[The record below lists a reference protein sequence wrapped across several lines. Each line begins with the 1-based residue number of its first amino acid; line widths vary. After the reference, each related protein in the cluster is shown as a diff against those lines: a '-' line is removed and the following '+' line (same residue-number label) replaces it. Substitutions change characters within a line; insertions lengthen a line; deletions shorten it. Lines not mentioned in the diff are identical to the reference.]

1 MPQLLPLV
9 PVAYA
14 GGPMTMEEPLVVTTE
29 LPVADPDVAEAVI
42 VDVGPEE
49 AQASFSTTV
58 N

>member
-1 MPQLLPLV
+1 LPQLLPLE

-14 GGPMTMEEPLVVTTE
+14 GGPMTMEEPLVVTAE

-49 AQASFSTTV
+49 AQESFSRTE